1 MVNDGGRS
9 DDAAARRDEAP
20 RGSARARQEDETAE
34 RPTEGLTEDELR
46 WIAGGTKPTEDEPFL
61 PG

>member
-9 DDAAARRDEAP
+9 DDAAALHPSAP